1 MEIYRSS
8 ITELKSHQLNYLE
21 IWSLGSNIPLGL
33 HLANGRK
40 PSVSKTGRFVPM
52 CPLLWNSNFS
62 VRGLSYIQVT
72 PRDVSAEFIYN
83 GLFLV
88 REKLKYLN

>member
-21 IWSLGSNIPLGL
+21 IWSLRSNIPLGL
-33 HLANGRK
+33 HLASERK
-40 PSVSKTGRFVPM
+40 PSASGRGFVPS
-52 CPLLWNSNFS
+52 CPLLWYSNFS

-72 PRDVSAEFIYN
+72 SRDVSAEFIYN

-88 REKLKYLN
+88 REKFKYLN